1 MTLRHEPRGT
11 NHSVGQARRAGLNLT
26 RTRRSLYV
34 SLSDKDGGFVIDAGV
49 PVPTMSAAA
58 LSRVLDSAA
67 DGILVVDDQARILLF
82 NAACEHLFGRSAA
95 DMLGRRADTIILPDG
110 GETGADAAADG
121 AGALIATLR
130 ARREVWGR
138 HRDGTLFPLD
148 PTVGETTTADG
159 PQLVAI
165 LRDLRPRRQAEHRR
179 QQVQGEIMRMLRML
193 ALDELGAALSHEVN
207 QPLTALMLYLQ
218 AVARAIEKQTPGSD
232 LSKVLTIL
240 EKAAHEAERVGDI
253 VQRVRQF
260 TEKRSPERQLV
271 DLAPLVTEAI
281 ELAVVGS
288 APSTRIIQ
296 VSAPDLPRVL
306 VDPLQIQQVVVNL
319 VRNALETNKLRLA
332 SEVRVVT
339 RREAHQILVVV
350 EDDGPGIPPE
360 TLRDLFKPFSARMV
374 EGLGLAIS
382 RTIAQN
388 HGGAL
393 SVDPGNGGHGARYAL
408 TLPLPPA
415 EAG

>member
-1 MTLRHEPRGT
+1 
-11 NHSVGQARRAGLNLT
+11 
-26 RTRRSLYV
+26 
-34 SLSDKDGGFVIDAGV
+34 
-49 PVPTMSAAA
+49 
-58 LSRVLDSAA
+58 
-67 DGILVVDDQARILLF
+67 
-82 NAACEHLFGRSAA
+82 
-95 DMLGRRADTIILPDG
+95 
-110 GETGADAAADG
+110 
-121 AGALIATLR
+121 
-130 ARREVWGR
+130 
-138 HRDGTLFPLD
+138 
-148 PTVGETTTADG
+148 
-159 PQLVAI
+159 
-165 LRDLRPRRQAEHRR
+165 
-179 QQVQGEIMRMLRML
+179 MRMLRML

-232 LSKVLTIL
+232 LSKVLAIL

-288 APSTRIIQ
+288 APTTRVIQ

-332 SEVRVVT
+332 SEVRVAT

-360 TLRDLFKPFSARMV
+360 TLRDLFKPFSPRMV

-393 SVDPGNGGHGARYAL
+393 NVDPGDGGHGARYAL
-408 TLPLPPA
+408 ALPLPPA
-415 EAG
+415 GAG